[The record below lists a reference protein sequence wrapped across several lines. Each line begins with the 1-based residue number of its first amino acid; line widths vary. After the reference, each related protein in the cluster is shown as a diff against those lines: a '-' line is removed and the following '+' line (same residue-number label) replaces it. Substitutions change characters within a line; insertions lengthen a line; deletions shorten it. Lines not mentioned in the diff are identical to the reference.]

1 MSLKHRHDNGTLSA
15 FTSHVTIFV
24 GPQCVELLIRGI
36 SRRLRKT
43 FQRSLAESG
52 SQSHRCHSASHGLLV
67 GGSCAATRGC
77 FSSAVLII
85 TQARIISAQ
94 CSFDGTSIM
103 GSTNVDV
110 HKIVL
115 LSFCGYMLRF
125 ILLLNQNKPA
135 PCTNFPERTKT
146 SWTQSLSLEF
156 RPRSQPHSC

>member
-1 MSLKHRHDNGTLSA
+1 MSLKHRHDNGALSA
-15 FTSHVTIFV
+15 FASHVTIFV

-67 GGSCAATRGC
+67 GESCAATRGY
-77 FSSAVLII
+77 FSSAVPII

-94 CSFDGTSIM
+94 CSFDGTFIM

-110 HKIVL
+110 HKIAL

-125 ILLLNQNKPA
+125 FF
-135 PCTNFPERTKT
+135 FPLEPKQTGSLHKQAKT

-156 RPRSQPHSC
+156 QPRSQPHSC